1 MLIYTL
7 ITDTKIMS
15 VANIDYRQLAN
26 DMLSKHVPELSPDQ
40 SKDLEIGIY
49 NWTIEYANKYNIFP
63 GWKSEVFV
71 KIYDNKLISILT
83 NLDQTSHLKNVALL
97 KRLKDN
103 EFKPH
108 DIAFMEPYEMYPERW
123 MSILN
128 KKLKKEQSLLDSNME
143 AKTDMFKCGKCKQRK
158 CSYYEMQV
166 RSADESS
173 TIFVTCLNCKNK
185 WRIG

>member
-1 MLIYTL
+1 
-7 ITDTKIMS
+7 MS
-15 VANIDYRQLAN
+15 NIDYRKMAFDKITDHIHDISLDQTK
-26 DMLSKHVPELSPDQ
+26 DM
-40 SKDLEIGIY
+40 EIGIY
-49 NWTIEYANKYNIFP
+49 NWSIDYANRHNIFP
-63 GWKSEVFV
+63 GWKNEVFV
-71 KIYDNKLISILT
+71 KLYDNKLISILT
-83 NLDQTSHLKNVALL
+83 NLDSNSYLNNKELMN
-97 KRLKDN
+97 RLKAN

-108 DIAFMEPYEMYPERW
+108 DLAFMEPYEMYPERW
-123 MSILN
+123 INILN
-128 KKLKKEQSLLDSNME
+128 KQLKKEQSLLDSNME

>member
-1 MLIYTL
+1 
-7 ITDTKIMS
+7 MS
-15 VANIDYRQLAN
+15 DIDYRHLAADKIN
-26 DMLSKHVPELSPDQ
+26 HFIPDLSSDQ
-40 SKDLEIGIY
+40 STDLEIGIY
-49 NWTIEYANKYNIFP
+49 NWTIEYANKNNIFP

-71 KIYDNKLISILT
+71 KLYDNKLVSILT
-83 NLDQTSHLKNVALL
+83 NLDSNSHLKNTELL
-97 KRLKDN
+97 IRLKAN

-108 DIAFMEPYEMYPERW
+108 DLAFMEPYEMYPERW
-123 MSILN
+123 MAILN
-128 KKLKKEQSLLDSNME
+128 KQLKKEQSLLDSNME

-173 TIFVTCLNCKNK
+173 TIFVTCLHCKNK

>member
-1 MLIYTL
+1 
-7 ITDTKIMS
+7 MS
-15 VANIDYRQLAN
+15 DIDYRQLAIEKITHFIP
-26 DMLSKHVPELSPDQ
+26 DLSSDQ
-40 SKDLEIGIY
+40 STDLEIGIY
-49 NWTIEYANKYNIFP
+49 NWTIEYVNNNNIFP

-71 KIYDNKLISILT
+71 KLYDNKLISILT
-83 NLDQTSHLKNVALL
+83 NLDSNSHLKNKDLL
-97 KRLKDN
+97 IRLQAN

-108 DIAFMEPYEMYPERW
+108 DLAFMEPYEMYPERW
-123 MSILN
+123 MAILN
-128 KKLKKEQSLLDSNME
+128 KQLKKEQSLLDSNME